1 VLAVVVQPKFQA
13 EQQQMSSSM
22 CVIQGVR
29 WQMLVAESHHHRSLL
44 QSEKVQGR
52 ALPFAGGAALL
63 EGSYV
68 NLDIDPELDAPSEIR
83 SWKLKLV

>member
-1 VLAVVVQPKFQA
+1 
-13 EQQQMSSSM
+13 MY
-22 CVIQGVR
+22 VIQGVR
-29 WQMLVAESHHHRSLL
+29 WQMLVAEGHRRRSLL

-63 EGSYV
+63 EGFYV
-68 NLDIDPELDAPSEIR
+68 NLDIDPELDAPSESL